1 MKTEDGKV
9 LKNEQSEE
17 PAMEPLLEM
26 RNISKYFGG
35 LCAVSRVNFS
45 VGKGEVVGLVG
56 DNAAGKSTLMKILAG
71 AYSPSEGEIYFEG
84 VRVRFHDPQ
93 DARGM
98 GIEMLFQDLALV
110 PELDVAE
117 NLFLGKEVSRRL
129 FGKIP
134 IKFLLDRKRM
144 NSKAAEFLKDLCIN
158 VEDVHEKVRNLS
170 GGQQQS
176 VSIARTLFFNAKLVI
191 LDEPT
196 SAISVRETQRV
207 LELISQLKA
216 SSVSVIIVSHRME
229 DIFAVAD
236 RVVVLRRG
244 SKVED
249 VVKGRTSTEQVIR
262 KIIGADVPDTGACL

>member
-1 MKTEDGKV
+1 
-9 LKNEQSEE
+9 
-17 PAMEPLLEM
+17 
-26 RNISKYFGG
+26 
-35 LCAVSRVNFS
+35 
-45 VGKGEVVGLVG
+45 
-56 DNAAGKSTLMKILAG
+56 
-71 AYSPSEGEIYFEG
+71 
-84 VRVRFHDPQ
+84 
-93 DARGM
+93 M

-117 NLFLGKEVSRRL
+117 NLFLGKEVSRSF
-129 FGKIP
+129 FGMIP
-134 IKFLLDRKRM
+134 MKFLLDRRKM
-144 NSKAAEFLKDLCIN
+144 SAKAEEFLKDLCIN
-158 VEDVHEKVRNLS
+158 VENVHEKVRNLS

-216 SSVSVIIVSHRME
+216 KSVSVIIVSHRME

-236 RVVVLRRG
+236 RIVVLRKG

-249 VVKGRTSTEQVIR
+249 VAKGGTSMEQVIR
-262 KIIGADVPDTGACL
+262 KIIGVDVNDKGACP

>member
-1 MKTEDGKV
+1 
-9 LKNEQSEE
+9 
-17 PAMEPLLEM
+17 MEPLLEM
-26 RNISKYFGG
+26 RNISKFFGG
-35 LCAVSRVNFS
+35 ICAVNRVDFAVN
-45 VGKGEVVGLVG
+45 KGEVVGLVG

-71 AYSPSEGEIYFEG
+71 AYTPSDGEIRFENHH
-84 VRVRFHDPQ
+84 VRFHDPQ
-93 DARGM
+93 DARRM

-117 NLFLGKEVSRRL
+117 NLFLGKEVFRSF
-129 FGKIP
+129 FGMIP
-134 IKFLLDRKRM
+134 MKFLLDRRKM
-144 NSKAAEFLKDLCIN
+144 SAKAEEFLKDLCIN
-158 VEDVHEKVRNLS
+158 VENVHEKVRNLS

-207 LELISQLKA
+207 LELISQLKTK
-216 SSVSVIIVSHRME
+216 SVSVIIVSHRME

-236 RVVVLRRG
+236 RIVVLRKG

-249 VVKGRTSTEQVIR
+249 VAKGGTSMEQVIR
-262 KIIGADVPDTGACL
+262 KIIGVDVTDKDACP